1 MAGRLEGKVAVVTGG
16 ARGLGR
22 GIAAVL
28 AQEGADIAIADINV
42 AEAAGTVEA
51 VEGAG
56 RQALVVETDVTDAG
70 SAAACI
76 QEVTVRMG
84 GVDVLVNNAGV
95 VGGHLGE
102 EVTEADWDAC
112 FAVNVKGPWI
122 MGRAV
127 LPHFKERGG
136 GKMVNISSIGGR
148 EGVPMFP
155 NYSASKAAVINLTQA
170 QAIDWARFNVNVN
183 AVCPGLIWTDMWQLI
198 ESQASERSRDAGER
212 AMFDRF
218 VGKLT
223 ALGREQTP
231 ENMGHAVAFLVS
243 EEARNITGQSLN
255 VDGGIIFS

>member
-1 MAGRLEGKVAVVTGG
+1 MAGRIEGKVAIVTGG

-28 AQEGADIAIADINV
+28 AEEGADIAIADVNV
-42 AEAAGTVEA
+42 AEAVETVA
-51 VEGAG
+51 VVEGAG
-56 RQALVVETDVTDAG
+56 RKAIVVETDVTDSA
-70 SAAACI
+70 SAAGCI
-76 QEVTVRMG
+76 AAVIAQLG

-102 EVTEADWDAC
+102 AVTEEDWDAC

-122 MGRAV
+122 MGRALV
-127 LPHFKERGG
+127 SHFKERGG
-136 GKMVNISSIGGR
+136 GKVINISSIGGR

-155 NYSASKAAVINLTQA
+155 NYTASKAALINLTQA
-170 QAIDWARFNVNVN
+170 QAIDWARYNVNVN

-198 ESQASERSRDAGER
+198 ESNASERMQNAGER
-212 AMFDRF
+212 VMFEQF

-223 ALGREQTP
+223 RLGREQTP
-231 ENMGHAVAFLVS
+231 EDMGHAVAFLAS

-255 VDGGIIFS
+255 VDGGIILS